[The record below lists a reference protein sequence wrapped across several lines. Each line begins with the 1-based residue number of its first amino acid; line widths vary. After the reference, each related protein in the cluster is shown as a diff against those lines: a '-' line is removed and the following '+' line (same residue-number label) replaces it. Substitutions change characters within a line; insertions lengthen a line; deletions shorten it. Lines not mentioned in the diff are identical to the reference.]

1 MTDVTRDE
9 QIELWWENVSSWLG
23 LQAEEARLFQSF
35 RQVLRVIPADMF
47 RPLLEVDPVV
57 MCPGLSAF
65 VVDCPSPP
73 FRECS
78 RPLMYFTPTI
88 PRMTNQ
94 HLIDRVAHEIAH
106 GLLGHYQPDVSLRLP
121 PHTCE
126 AEADQLSQQR
136 GFRPRSTRA
145 ELRRLQ
151 QDWCGESQVEE
162 PPAP

>member
-9 QIELWWENVSSWLG
+9 QIELWWENVSIWLG
-23 LQAEEARLFQSF
+23 LQVGEARLFQSF
-35 RQVLRVIPADMF
+35 RQVLRVFPADMF
-47 RPLLEVDPVV
+47 RQFLEVNPVV

-65 VVDCPSPP
+65 VVDCPSLRS
-73 FRECS
+73 RERS

-88 PRMTNQ
+88 ARMTDQ
-94 HLIDRVAHEIAH
+94 HLIDCVAHETAH
-106 GLLGHYQPDVSLRLP
+106 VLLGHYRPDVNSRLP

-126 AEADQLSQQR
+126 AEADQLSQQW
-136 GFRPRSTRA
+136 GFRPRYTRA